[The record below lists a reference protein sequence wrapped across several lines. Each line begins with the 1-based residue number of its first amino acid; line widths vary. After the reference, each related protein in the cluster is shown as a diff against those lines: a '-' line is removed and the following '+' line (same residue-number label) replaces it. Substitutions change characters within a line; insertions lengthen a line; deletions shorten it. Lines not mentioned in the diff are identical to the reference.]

1 MKKLFIIVLAL
12 AMVFTTVAC
21 GSSAPAADDQSKAET
36 YPTKDISLIIQS
48 SPGGG
53 SDLFARTFASAVTEN
68 KLLNVNVTPENMP
81 GGSGA
86 VAYAYVADKA
96 GDPYYLLN
104 ASGTFITTP
113 VLGTGTDA
121 GNINYEDFSCVAAL
135 ALDEMVVVV
144 PADSPYQSVTD
155 LVNAAKEKVLNS
167 GGTEMGGPDSICYF
181 LLEKNTGS
189 KFNYITFDGADEMN
203 AALLGKNIEVAI
215 GNPGDFLEL
224 IKGGKL
230 RALGT
235 FSEERLA
242 CLPDVPTCIE
252 QGYDVSY
259 ALTRGFVLPKD
270 VPEEA
275 VTVLENT
282 IQAYMKTD
290 AWKNYVEANSL
301 TEKYMNHEEFY
312 NFCKES
318 TEMHTQIL
326 KEMGL
331 ISQ

>member
-1 MKKLFIIVLAL
+1 MKKLLISILIL
-12 AMVFTTVAC
+12 AMLFTFGAC
-21 GSSAPAADDQSKAET
+21 GSPASSDESKAET
-36 YPTKDISLIIQS
+36 YPTKDITLIIQS

-53 SDLFARTFASAVTEN
+53 SDLFARTFAGAVTEN
-68 KLLNVNVTPENMP
+68 KLLDVVVNPENMP

-96 GDPYYLLN
+96 GDPYYILN

-113 VLGTGTDA
+113 VLGMGTEA
-121 GNINYEDFSCVAAL
+121 GDINYEDFTCVAAL
-135 ALDEMVVVV
+135 ALDEMVVIV
-144 PADSPYQSVTD
+144 PADSPYQNVSD
-155 LVNAAKEKVLNS
+155 LVAAAKEKPLNS
-167 GGTEMGGPDSICYF
+167 GGTEMGGPDSICYH
-181 LLEKNTGS
+181 LLEKNTGC
-189 KFNYITFDGADEMN
+189 KFNYITFDGGDEVN
-203 AALLGKNIEVAI
+203 AALLGKNIDVAI
-215 GNPGDFLEL
+215 GNPGDFLDL
-224 IKGGKL
+224 VNGGKL
-230 RALGT
+230 RAIGT

-242 CLPDVPTCIE
+242 CLPDVPTCME
-252 QGYDVSY
+252 QGFDVSY

-275 VTVLENT
+275 VTVLESA

-318 TEMHTQIL
+318 TEMHITIL

-331 ISQ
+331 IS